1 MLKEVNSSDV
11 ESYHSWSSNSR
22 WFVFSSRRDDGLY
35 TRLYIAHASPDEQIG
50 KPFILPQPLS
60 YDYEDIMQSYNIPEF
75 VKSKINISP
84 SSIKEIALRNNTL
97 SDMSPVIN

>member
-35 TRLYIAHASPDEQIG
+35 TRLYIAHASPDGQIG
-50 KPFILPQPLS
+50 KPFMLPQPLS
-60 YDYEDIMQSYNIPEF
+60 DDYEDIMQSYNIPEF

>member
-1 MLKEVNSSDV
+1 M
-11 ESYHSWSSNSR
+11 
-22 WFVFSSRRDDGLY
+22 
-35 TRLYIAHASPDEQIG
+35 
-50 KPFILPQPLS
+50 LPQPLS